1 MLTIPSQLNYW
12 CGLLHAAGD
21 GTRAVPRAEPSGN
34 RHREAPGGA
43 AGHADVD
50 LVRRRELGDE
60 RVESELGLA
69 AAVPQVRPLTVI
81 GVREQRPVRT
91 AHRLVEIALQVLL
104 RPAVIGEGAGVLG

>member
-21 GTRAVPRAEPSGN
+21 GTRAVLRAEPSGN

-43 AGHADVD
+43 AGHDDVD

-69 AAVPQVRPLTVI
+69 AAVPQVRPLDRKST
-81 GVREQRPVRT
+81 
-91 AHRLVEIALQVLL
+91 RLNSSHGSNSY
-104 RPAVIGEGAGVLG
+104 AVFF